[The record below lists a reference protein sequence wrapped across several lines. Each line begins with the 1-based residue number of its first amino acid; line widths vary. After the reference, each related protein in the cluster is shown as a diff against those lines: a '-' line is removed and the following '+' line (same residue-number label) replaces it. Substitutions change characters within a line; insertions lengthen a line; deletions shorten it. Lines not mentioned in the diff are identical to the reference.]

1 MNKEQLEKMK
11 SALQESVKPDGL
23 GLGLSIIL
31 AIAEKYR
38 ARIDFEQ
45 LEPQGLQIFITFPK
59 QQK

>member
-1 MNKEQLEKMK
+1 MK

-31 AIAEKYR
+31 AIAENTD
-38 ARIDFEQ
+38 RIDFEQ
-45 LEPQGLQIFITFPK
+45 LEPQRPSDFITFPK

>member
-1 MNKEQLEKMK
+1 MK

-45 LEPQGLQIFITFPK
+45 LEPQGLQIFITFHK

>member
-1 MNKEQLEKMK
+1 MK

-45 LEPQGLQIFITFPK
+45 LELQGLQIFITFPK